1 MKDPNEI
8 LQKLET
14 IISEL
19 NHTLRYEKG
28 DFRAGSCIIKGSK
41 VVIVNKHF
49 TEEGKI
55 RSLLD
60 IVRVL
65 RENQEEE
72 MLCEE
77 SLSFVEDL
85 MKSEE

>member
-1 MKDPNEI
+1 MKKANET

-41 VVIVNKHF
+41 VVIVNIHF

-60 IVRVL
+60 IIRIL
-65 RENQEEE
+65 RQNQEEE
-72 MLCEE
+72 VLSEP
-77 SLSFVEDL
+77 SLACVEGL

>member
-1 MKDPNEI
+1 MKDINET
-8 LQKLET
+8 LQKLEA

-19 NHTLRYEKG
+19 QHTLRYEKG

-60 IVRVL
+60 IIRIL
-65 RENQEEE
+65 RQNQENEIISE
-72 MLCEE
+72 Q
-77 SLSFVEDL
+77 SLALVEKL
-85 MKSEE
+85 SEDN